1 MLILNK
7 KALKDKCREQG
18 FKNFA
23 DLCERCG
30 LNPEATAKARDRG
43 RLTVMQLYILS
54 KNLNCHME
62 ELLILF

>member
-7 KALKDKCREQG
+7 KALKDKCRDRG
-18 FKNFA
+18 YKNFA
-23 DLCERCG
+23 DLCEKSG

-54 KNLNCHME
+54 QALNCHME
-62 ELLILF
+62 ELLIFS